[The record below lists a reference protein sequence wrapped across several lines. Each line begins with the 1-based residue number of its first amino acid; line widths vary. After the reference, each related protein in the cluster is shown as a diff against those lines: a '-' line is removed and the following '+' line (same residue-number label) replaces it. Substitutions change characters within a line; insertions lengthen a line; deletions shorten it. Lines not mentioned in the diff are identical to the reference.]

1 MLFFFDRRL
10 GNFVKLTDQLIV
22 EHMYEI
28 CKVQVIQFVN
38 EVLKNH
44 SEKEGFFQVSLIF
57 TKQG

>member
-1 MLFFFDRRL
+1 M
-10 GNFVKLTDQLIV
+10 KLTDQLIV